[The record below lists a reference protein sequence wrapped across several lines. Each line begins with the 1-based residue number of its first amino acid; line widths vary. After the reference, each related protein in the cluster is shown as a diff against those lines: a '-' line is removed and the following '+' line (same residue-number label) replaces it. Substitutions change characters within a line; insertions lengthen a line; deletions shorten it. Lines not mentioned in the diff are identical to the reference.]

1 MTDLLGEG
9 RSMFSNGDGRANE
22 RCRRKALTNQRRPDT
37 DAKAAVLEA
46 IRRIVNS
53 GVAEQKPLANG
64 DIELKLHSGEIFHL
78 GEVAIARV
86 G

>member
-1 MTDLLGEG
+1 MTDLLGAG
-9 RSMFSNGDGRANE
+9 WSMFPNGDGGANE
-22 RCRRKALTNQRRPDT
+22 RCRSKALTNQRRPDT
-37 DAKAAVLEA
+37 DAKAAVIEA

-53 GVAEQKPLANG
+53 GVAELKPLANG

-78 GEVAIARV
+78 CEVAITRV

>member
-1 MTDLLGEG
+1 
-9 RSMFSNGDGRANE
+9 MFSDGDSRANE
-22 RCRRKALTNQRRPDT
+22 HCRRKALTNQRRPDT
-37 DAKAAVLEA
+37 DAKAAVMEA

-53 GVAEQKPLANG
+53 GVAELKPLANG

-78 GEVAIARV
+78 GEVAITRV